1 MGSVPVPEVLLQSLS
16 RLTLY
21 RMQERAR
28 QEISVGEISRA
39 ARRLQYLATHLLAK
53 GERALART
61 VLLEAEHL
69 HRTHQLS
76 GERGKQ
82 IKYGT
87 RSLLMLPEPRKE

>member
-1 MGSVPVPEVLLQSLS
+1 MIVPETLLQALS

-21 RMQERAR
+21 RMQEKAR
-28 QEISVGEISRA
+28 QEIATGEVSRA

-53 GERALART
+53 GERSLART

-69 HRTHQLS
+69 QRIHQLS

-87 RSLLMLPEPRKE
+87 RSLLMLPEPRKD